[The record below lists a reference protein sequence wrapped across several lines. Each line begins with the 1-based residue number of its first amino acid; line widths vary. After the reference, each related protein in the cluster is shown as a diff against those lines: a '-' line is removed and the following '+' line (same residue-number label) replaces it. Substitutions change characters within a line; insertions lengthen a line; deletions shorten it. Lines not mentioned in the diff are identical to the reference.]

1 MNQGKLNVACIIV
14 LTETVFLVVLNF
26 PEFTH
31 LVSIQ
36 NVGFENTNLFCF
48 LGLTDAAS
56 TTSSTITE
64 DELYQLVLEAE
75 VHDQAPEGN
84 YTDLWG
90 SGLPI
95 PQEVHVDAIIG
106 RSYNWTLNLE
116 LHVLIV
122 ANSLTNFEY
131 ILKVHT

>member
-14 LTETVFLVVLNF
+14 LTETVFLFVLNF

-36 NVGFENTNLFCF
+36 NVGFENTKLFCF

>member
-1 MNQGKLNVACIIV
+1 MPTASDPLSKQMNQGKLNVACIIV
-14 LTETVFLVVLNF
+14 LTETCLSSCLKFSRVI
-26 PEFTH
+26 H
-31 LVSIQ
+31 LISIQ
-36 NVGFENTNLFCF
+36 NVGFVDTNLFCYS
-48 LGLTDAAS
+48 GLTDAAS

-84 YTDLWG
+84 YSDLWG

-106 RSYNWTLNLE
+106 RSYN
-116 LHVLIV
+116 
-122 ANSLTNFEY
+122 
-131 ILKVHT
+131 